1 MSLKSLVRLT
11 SKLIMDVEEAVD
23 MTEINKGVDSSFL
36 RRGSDQKWT

>member
-36 RRGSDQKWT
+36 GRGSDH